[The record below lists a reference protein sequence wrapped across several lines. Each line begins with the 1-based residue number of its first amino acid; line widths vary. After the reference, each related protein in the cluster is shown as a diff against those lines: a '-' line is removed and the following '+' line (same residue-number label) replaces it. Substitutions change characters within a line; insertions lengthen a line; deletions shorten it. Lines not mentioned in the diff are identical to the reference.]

1 MPGRKS
7 LKQEVSGYHAE
18 KIERQADLLQ
28 IAITDASLG
37 MSPFCPHGEALAKLR
52 KDLRTAVNVL
62 NNLPADYHRP
72 NCHMSPEQAAWHHE
86 FERKARASRQDA
98 PDDDGGADRAE

>member
-1 MPGRKS
+1 
-7 LKQEVSGYHAE
+7 
-18 KIERQADLLQ
+18 
-28 IAITDASLG
+28 

-72 NCHMSPEQAAWHHE
+72 NCHMSPEQAAWHNQ
-86 FERKARASRQDA
+86 FERKAKASRQEEADE
-98 PDDDGGADRAE
+98 PGDDGGADRAE